1 LKNRELAE
9 PTAAK
14 LERYATQNGFEVKAW
29 RELNDF
35 YDKTKELYRE
45 QFGVFRLII
54 LAMVFLGVRNA
65 MSITVAERAGEFGTM
80 RALGTRRLQVFRTV
94 LVESLLLG
102 LLGALLGAAVGVLAA
117 FAISKIG
124 IPMPPPPNSN
134 IGYTAHIQLIP
145 GLVSGAFAIG
155 ILATLLA
162 TILPA
167 IRASRMP
174 IADALRQAV

>member
-1 LKNRELAE
+1 
-9 PTAAK
+9 
-14 LERYATQNGFEVKAW
+14 
-29 RELNDF
+29 
-35 YDKTKELYRE
+35 
-45 QFGVFRLII
+45 
-54 LAMVFLGVRNA
+54 
-65 MSITVAERAGEFGTM
+65 
-80 RALGTRRLQVFRTV
+80 
-94 LVESLLLG
+94 VESLLLG

-117 FAISKIG
+117 FAISKFG

-134 IGYTAHIQLIP
+134 IGYTAHIQLVP